1 MVKNPEKLAKRKF
14 FAIVFL
20 QKRQFLGAKR
30 QRIFFAMF
38 FCGFLNNA
46 LSLAVAL
53 FLSLFVCIYLSF
65 SMSISCCLSIEI
77 KKEYENTYN
86 RGLCRTYRYLS
97 LFNAIYLSLFI
108 SLNLPLNVQA
118 LRSNVHTYTDETC
131 IITDRDPVQALAI
144 FLNNYNFQ
152 YLSLSL
158 FILFYIIDE
167 DTLRDEV
174 NRIAELNNVRCT
186 FKGKLLRIL

>member
-1 MVKNPEKLAKRKF
+1 
-14 FAIVFL
+14 
-20 QKRQFLGAKR
+20 
-30 QRIFFAMF
+30 
-38 FCGFLNNA
+38 
-46 LSLAVAL
+46 
-53 FLSLFVCIYLSF
+53 
-65 SMSISCCLSIEI
+65 MSISCCLSIEI

-118 LRSNVHTYTDETC
+118 LRSKVQCSYLYSLSDEIC
-131 IITDRDPVQALAI
+131 IITDRDPVLALAI